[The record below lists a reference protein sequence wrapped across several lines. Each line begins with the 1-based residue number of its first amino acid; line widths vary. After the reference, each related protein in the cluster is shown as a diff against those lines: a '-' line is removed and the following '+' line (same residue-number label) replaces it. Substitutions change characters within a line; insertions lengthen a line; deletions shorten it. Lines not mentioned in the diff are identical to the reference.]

1 MGIIPHS
8 LTTLAKGLSFESR
21 TIGILREHLSISCR
35 HVGGRGDGGID
46 LLGWWW
52 LPHECLSHAAYQ
64 DSSNPVENRPARTP
78 LRIFAQC
85 KAEEKKIGPR
95 YVREFE
101 GTILRNCLSQTAGES
116 GGSVTGL
123 SRNAAVG
130 VFASTSPF
138 TKASLLQ
145 AYSSPLPLV
154 LLYLP
159 NAPVSV
165 SNVESGSSPLG
176 ALVFN
181 PALNGASG
189 LLRDTVEARWER
201 LRESEEGRPRLWY
214 NGRPL
219 ESWTPDEN
227 FEGIPERLD

>member
-1 MGIIPHS
+1 MGIKPHS
-8 LTTLAKGLSFESR
+8 LTTLAKGLNFESR
-21 TIGILREHLSISCR
+21 TMGILRSHLSISCR

-52 LPHECLSHAAYQ
+52 LPHECLSHAVPQ
-64 DSSNPVENRPARTP
+64 DVSQDTAARPIRTP
-78 LRIFAQC
+78 LRVFAQC

-95 YVREFE
+95 YIREFE
-101 GTILRNCLSQTAGES
+101 GTILRNSLSHTAGES
-116 GGSVTGL
+116 GGPAPSI

-154 LLYLP
+154 LMYLP
-159 NAPVSV
+159 DSPGPSSIPEA
-165 SNVESGSSPLG
+165 ESYPLG

-181 PALNGASG
+181 PALNGAGG
-189 LLRDTVEARWER
+189 LLRETVEARW
-201 LRESEEGRPRLWY
+201 LRSLEFGEGRPGLWY

-219 ESWTPDEN
+219 ESWTPNDDVKSEA
-227 FEGIPERLD
+227 E